1 MHKTGKP
8 SVSVV
13 MPVYN
18 AERFVATAI
27 QSVLAQSFIDF
38 ELLIVND
45 GSRDNS
51 VKISQSLADGR
62 MRIFHHQKNRG
73 VSSARNT
80 GIANARAGIIALIDS
95 DDIWAPQK
103 LDHHIAHL
111 RRRRDVGISYA
122 GSKLID
128 VAGRPLGIYQRPV
141 LYGVTPRDVFCG
153 RVIRNGSVPVFR
165 REVLDEI
172 AWREPA
178 DGQRLCYFD
187 ESFRQS
193 GDVECW
199 TRIALKSR
207 WAFEGVPGE
216 LTSYRI
222 NSAGISA
229 NVIGQLETWDRACAK
244 IATYAPDFV
253 AAYGQEARARE
264 LRYLAR
270 RAYSKR
276 DRELALK
283 LALEALRTWPR
294 LIRDEPIKTAVTLT
308 ACALL
313 RMMSERAFG
322 QLPRALRIP
331 HSEK

>member
-1 MHKTGKP
+1 MTETGKP

-27 QSVLAQSFIDF
+27 RSVLVQNFTDF

-45 GSRDNS
+45 GSQDSS
-51 VKISQSLADGR
+51 VKICQNLADER
-62 MRIFHHQKNRG
+62 TRILHHQGNCG

-80 GIANARAGIIALIDS
+80 GIAQARAGIIAFIDS
-95 DDIWAPQK
+95 DDIWAPEK
-103 LDHHIAHL
+103 LDRHVAQM
-111 RRRRDVGISYA
+111 RQRPDVGISYA

-128 VAGRPLGIYQRPV
+128 EAGRSLGIYQRPV

-178 DGQRLCYFD
+178 NGKRLCYFD

-193 GDVECW
+193 EDVECW

-207 WAFEGVPGE
+207 WAFEGLAGD

-222 NSAGISA
+222 NSGGISA
-229 NVIGQLETWDRACAK
+229 DVISQLETWDRACAK
-244 IATYAPDFV
+244 VATYAPDFV
-253 AAYGQEARARE
+253 AAHGPEARARE

-270 RAYSKR
+270 RAFSKR

-294 LIRDEPIKTAVTLT
+294 LIRDEPIKTSITLG
-308 ACALL
+308 ACGLL
-313 RMMSERAFG
+313 RMMSERSFG
-322 QLPRALRIP
+322 QFPLALRIL
-331 HSEK
+331 HSER

>member
-1 MHKTGKP
+1 MTETGKP

-27 QSVLAQSFIDF
+27 QSVLVQSFTDF
-38 ELLIVND
+38 ELIIVND
-45 GSRDNS
+45 ASRDNS
-51 VKISQSLADGR
+51 VKICQSLADGR
-62 MRIFHHQKNRG
+62 TRILHHQKNCG
-73 VSSARNT
+73 VSAARNT
-80 GIANARAGIIALIDS
+80 GIANARAGIIGLIDS
-95 DDIWAPQK
+95 DDIWAPEK
-103 LDHHIAHL
+103 LDHHVAHL
-111 RRRRDVGISYA
+111 RGRSDVGISYA

-128 VAGRPLGIYQRPV
+128 EAGQSLGIYQRPV

-172 AWREPA
+172 ARREPA
-178 DGQRLCYFD
+178 DGRHPCYFD

-193 GDVECW
+193 EDVECW
-199 TRIALKSR
+199 TRIALTSR
-207 WAFEGVPGE
+207 WAFEGVRGE

-222 NSAGISA
+222 NSGGISA

-244 IATYAPDFV
+244 VATYAPDFV
-253 AAYGQEARARE
+253 AAYGREARARE

-270 RAYSKR
+270 RAFSKR

-294 LIRDEPIKTAVTLT
+294 LIRDEPIKTSVTLS
-308 ACALL
+308 ACIML
-313 RMMSERAFG
+313 RMLSEGSFG
-322 QLPRALRIP
+322 QLPRALRIL

>member
-1 MHKTGKP
+1 MTETGKP

-18 AERFVATAI
+18 AERFVAAAI
-27 QSVLAQSFIDF
+27 QSVLEQSFTGF
-38 ELLIVND
+38 ELVIVDD

-51 VKISQSLADGR
+51 VKICQGLADGR
-62 MRIFHHQKNRG
+62 MRILHHQKNCG

-80 GIANARAGIIALIDS
+80 GIANARAGIVALIDS
-95 DDIWAPQK
+95 DDTWAPEK
-103 LDHHIAHL
+103 LDHHVAHL
-111 RRRRDVGISYA
+111 RKRRHVGVSYA

-128 VAGRPLGIYQRPV
+128 EAGRSLGIYQRPV
-141 LYGVTPRDVFCG
+141 LYGVRPRDVFCG

-172 AWREPA
+172 AWRDPA
-178 DGQRLCYFD
+178 DGKRLCYFD

-193 GDVECW
+193 EDVECW

-207 WAFEGVPGE
+207 WAFEGVPGD

-222 NSAGISA
+222 NSGGISA
-229 NVIGQLETWDRACAK
+229 NVTGQIETWDRACAK

-253 AAYGQEARARE
+253 AAHGREARARE

-270 RAYSKR
+270 RAFSKR

-283 LALEALRTWPR
+283 LAMESLRTWPR
-294 LIRDEPIKTAVTLT
+294 LMRDEPIKTSVTLT
-308 ACALL
+308 ACAIL
-313 RMMSERAFG
+313 RMTSERSFS
-322 QLPRALRIP
+322 QFPRALRILHP
-331 HSEK
+331 ER